1 MTTIECEISL
11 AGDENVLKLVVMVVQ
26 LCDFSKTTELR
37 TFTEYI
43 FWYANDSSI

>member
-1 MTTIECEISL
+1 MTTIECGIAL

-37 TFTEYI
+37 TFTE
-43 FWYANDSSI
+43 